1 MQTGRAYG
9 KLILAGEHAVVY
21 GVPAIAVGIVRG
33 SRAVARPA
41 SPARADS
48 DARPASNVNELRI
61 AAWSVDV
68 REGGD
73 GDLARAFT
81 ALLASAR
88 SRNAFSPMQVDA
100 STALPAGG
108 GLGCSA
114 ALGVAVARAISPDGS
129 DEDVLAD
136 AMAWEKVFHG
146 NPSGVDAAVATRGGA
161 IQFVRGAGIESL
173 ESGSLV
179 FAIGHS
185 GNASSTKTMVEG
197 LARLREAEPAM
208 VGAAFERIR
217 TIARDARGAIESGD
231 LAALGDAMADNQEIL
246 AKLALS
252 TPDID
257 AMCAV
262 ARNRGALGC
271 KLTGAGGGGCVV
283 ALAEDRASAER
294 VVEAWREN
302 RKDGFVTELGAP
314 HHEKNS
320 RGLAPA
326 KDSVTAI

>member
-21 GVPAIAVGIVRG
+21 GVPAIAVGIDRG

-41 SPARADS
+41 S
-48 DARPASNVNELRI
+48 NVNVLRI

-68 REGGD
+68 REGGE

-88 SRNAFSPMQVDA
+88 SRSAFSPMQVDA

-114 ALGVAVARAISPDGS
+114 ALGVAVARAISPEGS

-161 IQFVRGAGIESL
+161 IPFAARESRV
-173 ESGSLV
+173 SR
-179 FAIGHS
+179 A
-185 GNASSTKTMVEG
+185 
-197 LARLREAEPAM
+197 ARLSSRSDIRETRRARRRWSK
-208 VGAAFERIR
+208 GSRAFAKQSRR
-217 TIARDARGAIESGD
+217 WSARRS
-231 LAALGDAMADNQEIL
+231 
-246 AKLALS
+246 
-252 TPDID
+252 
-257 AMCAV
+257 
-262 ARNRGALGC
+262 
-271 KLTGAGGGGCVV
+271 
-283 ALAEDRASAER
+283 SAF
-294 VVEAWREN
+294 A
-302 RKDGFVTELGAP
+302 
-314 HHEKNS
+314 
-320 RGLAPA
+320 
-326 KDSVTAI
+326 